1 MAESPKATS
10 VLSKTE
16 ITYEELV
23 QSTLQKLLYL
33 VHGTG
38 RDRDRT
44 IQLSTLRKWVLEGV
58 NDAAFDNLSVA
69 TKIDLIGSPA
79 STNISRGSVTTSTA
93 TASSV
98 MNSSGLTVDG
108 TIGQAT
114 KTTEVANDSVTI
126 TGGTNVATLEKNN
139 LKFED
144 SNSTATLTKNGLVST
159 TSGTTFE
166 ITKDR
171 VETAK
176 YRATSFIETTTN
188 YTSLPKEQLLS
199 GNDKKGDIE
208 YIWNKG
214 TSAIDVNIAEP
225 YASNAKKVVLN
236 PGCVLGFMC
245 VGEADAQYK
254 SEWAPMANVQIY

>member
-1 MAESPKATS
+1 MADENENLQSVTS
-10 VLSKTE
+10 VLEKTE
-16 ITYEELV
+16 ITFSEL
-23 QSTLQKLLYL
+23 QESSLQKVLYML
-33 VHGTG
+33 HGTG
-38 RDRDRT
+38 SDRDRY
-44 IQLSTLRKWVLEGV
+44 LRLETLRRWVLE
-58 NDAAFDNLSVA
+58 NIADASFGR
-69 TKIDLIGSPA
+69 IDLPGSPA
-79 STNISRGSVTTSTA
+79 SVEITNGHVKASMTGSSAELGV
-93 TASSV
+93 
-98 MNSSGLTVDG
+98 SGLTVDG
-108 TIGQAT
+108 TVGQAT
-114 KTTEVANDSVTI
+114 KTTVVGKDNVTI
-126 TGGTNVATLEKNN
+126 TVGANVATLEKNN

-176 YRATSFIETTTN
+176 YRATSIIETTTN
-188 YTSLPKEQLLS
+188 YTSLPKEQSQS

-214 TSAIDVNIAEP
+214 TSAIDVTIALP
-225 YASNAKKVVLN
+225 SGGSAKKVVLN

-245 VGEADAQYK
+245 VSEADAQYK